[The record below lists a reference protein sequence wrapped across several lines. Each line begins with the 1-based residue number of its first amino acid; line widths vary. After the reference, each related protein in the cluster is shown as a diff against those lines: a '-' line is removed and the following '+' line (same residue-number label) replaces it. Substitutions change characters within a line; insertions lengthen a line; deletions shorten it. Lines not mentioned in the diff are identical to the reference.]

1 MVNEMSRKPYFQ
13 PRKWKLGNSFGWVNV
28 PYCPHCNRQLGTLA
42 QEQKIN
48 ECPMCKKPLDWQ
60 VKAMSN
66 KKHSANEGLFVSELK
81 GIKEYDR

>member
-1 MVNEMSRKPYFQ
+1 MTARFAAIAFLTPGIRGTTAPTVAQEWTVIEMSRKPYFQ

-48 ECPMCKKPLDWQ
+48 ECPMCKKPLDW
-60 VKAMSN
+60 
-66 KKHSANEGLFVSELK
+66 
-81 GIKEYDR
+81 